1 MGGETRKPV
10 RKPSRR
16 LSIVDNASKK
26 HQTMGLKDVE
36 EERSQP
42 GGSAMLFCLPCQ
54 VEALLT
60 AAKSG
65 RFIR

>member
-1 MGGETRKPV
+1 
-10 RKPSRR
+10 
-16 LSIVDNASKK
+16 
-26 HQTMGLKDVE
+26 MGLRDVE